1 MLDDNKLREAFPNTT
16 VYKDQSLM
24 ATFKAASIPAFL
36 RDWILKRKAGA
47 DGRIADVEQLRRYMC
62 EIIPRK
68 EAVAEI
74 KEEARANGQSRKFL
88 ARIEIQFNIPKG
100 EYRFEIPDLGI
111 TLGQTRIED
120 YVWNRIKDDVIR
132 TSGGCGWFS
141 SGMRHQRSIL
151 NGQGL

>member
-47 DGRIADVEQLRRYMC
+47 DGRIVDVEQLRRYMC

-68 EAVAEI
+68 ETVAEI

-88 ARIEIQFNIPKG
+88 ARIEIQFNIQKG

-111 TLGQTRIED
+111 TLG
-120 YVWNRIKDDVIR
+120 
-132 TSGGCGWFS
+132 
-141 SGMRHQRSIL
+141 
-151 NGQGL
+151 